1 MNRLA
6 IPALAAASTV
16 FLAVAAPG
24 AAAQSAP
31 DIAGTWTL
39 VSATVQ
45 QQGGATSDV
54 FGPDPMGTIA
64 FGADGRYALIFLRR
78 GLPKFASNNRAS
90 GTPEENKAVVQGSIA
105 HFGTY
110 AVEDGGKTLV
120 FRVQAGTFPNWD
132 GAEQRRV
139 LALRGDE
146 LTYTVA
152 SSVGGTAQVTL
163 RRAK

>member
-6 IPALAAASTV
+6 IPALAASPV

-31 DIAGTWTL
+31 NIAGTWTL
-39 VSATVQ
+39 VSATIQ
-45 QQGGATSDV
+45 QQGGTASDV
-54 FGPDPMGTIA
+54 FGPEPLGTIV
-64 FGADGRYALIFLRR
+64 FGADGGYALVFLRR
-78 GLPKFASNNRAS
+78 GLPRFASNNRAS

-105 HFGTY
+105 HFGAYT
-110 AVEDGGKTLV
+110 VEDGGRTLV
-120 FRVQAGTFPNWD
+120 FRVQSGTFPNWD
-132 GAEQRRV
+132 GGEQRRA